1 MCSAAVPTRV
11 SLDLLPDTSIR
22 ATSDGLQAHVCRGS
36 SGETSLLPAS
46 LLCFPA
52 AVRTF
57 LHIQEHPSLSR
68 DTAAGHIPILDSSHP
83 SSISHLCVPSSSEML
98 MVSCQTQRAQSHRAM
113 KGCLTTWQRISLPR
127 RHRKEPAW
135 FRELIIIKRKCNE
148 LKCNRK
154 RVSGC

>member
-1 MCSAAVPTRV
+1 MCSAAVLTRV
-11 SLDLLPDTSIR
+11 SLDLFPDTSVR

-36 SGETSLLPAS
+36 SGETSLL
-46 LLCFPA
+46 CFPA
-52 AVRTF
+52 AARTF

-68 DTAAGHIPILDSSHP
+68 DTAAGHIPTLDGSHP
-83 SSISHLCVPSSSEML
+83 SIISHLCVPSSPEML

-135 FRELIIIKRKCNE
+135 FRELRIIKRKCNE

-154 RVSGC
+154 QVSGC